1 MSRSCHEIE
10 VKLILKVANCC
21 NYPKLT
27 NIWKVTKKKKK
38 RKKQHDEKFKV
49 SQIIVHLF
57 LD

>member
-1 MSRSCHEIE
+1 M
-10 VKLILKVANCC
+10 ILKVANWC

-38 RKKQHDEKFKV
+38 RKEQHDEKFKV

>member
-1 MSRSCHEIE
+1 M
-10 VKLILKVANCC
+10 ILKVANCC

-27 NIWKVTKKKKK
+27 NIGKMTKKKKK
-38 RKKQHDEKFKV
+38 KKKKKQHDEKFKV

>member
-10 VKLILKVANCC
+10 FKLILKVANCC

-27 NIWKVTKKKKK
+27 NIGKMTKKK
-38 RKKQHDEKFKV
+38 KKQHDEKFKV